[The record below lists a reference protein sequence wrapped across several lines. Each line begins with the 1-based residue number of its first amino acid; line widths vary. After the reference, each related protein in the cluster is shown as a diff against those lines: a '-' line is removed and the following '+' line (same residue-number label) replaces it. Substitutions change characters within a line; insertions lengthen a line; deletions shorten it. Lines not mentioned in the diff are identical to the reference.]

1 MLVKLDR
8 ILLEF
13 VFHVIIKQKLA
24 INRSAVFQYNMDF
37 EKICQK
43 VMLLDTKMRSARIIN
58 NRGHLVA
65 GGMKKGMTS
74 LENEKQDEMMF
85 MEIALRVRMRH
96 EFDKEFGAVNFS
108 LSYREKVI
116 IYSFPLPDENVL
128 LVSSEKDVDFGKIPF
143 NILKIIGRSP

>member
-1 MLVKLDR
+1 MILDP
-8 ILLEF
+8 
-13 VFHVIIKQKLA
+13 
-24 INRSAVFQYNMDF
+24 N
-37 EKICQK
+37 
-43 VMLLDTKMRSARIIN
+43 MRSARVIN

-65 GGMKKGMTS
+65 GGMKKGMMP

-96 EFDKEFGAVNFS
+96 EFDKEFGSVHFS

-128 LVSSEKDVDFGKIPF
+128 LVSSSIEADFGKIPF
-143 NILKIIGRSP
+143 KILKIIEKSP

>member
-1 MLVKLDR
+1 
-8 ILLEF
+8 
-13 VFHVIIKQKLA
+13 
-24 INRSAVFQYNMDF
+24 MDF
-37 EKICQK
+37 DKVCQQI
-43 VMLLDTKMRSARIIN
+43 MLLDPNMRSARVIN

-65 GGMKKGMTS
+65 GGMKKGMMP

-96 EFDKEFGAVNFS
+96 EFDKEFGSVHFS

-128 LVSSEKDVDFGKIPF
+128 LVSSSIEADFGKIPF
-143 NILKIIGRSP
+143 KILKIVEKSP

>member
-1 MLVKLDR
+1 
-8 ILLEF
+8 
-13 VFHVIIKQKLA
+13 
-24 INRSAVFQYNMDF
+24 MDF
-37 EKICQK
+37 ENICQK
-43 VMLLDTKMRSARIIN
+43 IMILDPKMRSARVIN
-58 NRGHLVA
+58 NRGHLLA

-96 EFDKEFGAVNFS
+96 EFDKEFGPVSFS

-128 LVSSEKDVDFGKIPF
+128 LVSSSREVDFGKIPF
-143 NILKIIGRSP
+143 KIMHILGKSP

>member
-1 MLVKLDR
+1 
-8 ILLEF
+8 
-13 VFHVIIKQKLA
+13 
-24 INRSAVFQYNMDF
+24 MDYD
-37 EKICQK
+37 KVCQQI
-43 VMLLDTKMRSARIIN
+43 MLLDPNMRSARVIN

-65 GGMKKGMTS
+65 GGMKKGMMP

-96 EFDKEFGAVNFS
+96 EFDKEFGPVLFS

-128 LVSSEKDVDFGKIPF
+128 LVSSSREAEFGTV
-143 NILKIIGRSP
+143 ILVPSLNSSMCIIELGSLYIGIIDQSWQGE

>member
-1 MLVKLDR
+1 
-8 ILLEF
+8 
-13 VFHVIIKQKLA
+13 
-24 INRSAVFQYNMDF
+24 MDF

-43 VMLLDTKMRSARIIN
+43 IMILDPEMRSARVIN

-65 GGMKKGMTS
+65 GGMKKGMVS

-96 EFDKEFGAVNFS
+96 EFDKEFGKVSFS

-116 IYSFPLPDENVL
+116 IYSFPLVDDTVL
-128 LVSSEKDVDFGKIPF
+128 LVSSSREADFGKIPF
-143 NILKIIGRSP
+143 NIMKILGKTP